1 MEYNIIVKEEVG
13 KFYPVCSEIPELSNL
28 QFKSKEDLTEN
39 LYERFLEVLELS
51 YRQQGR
57 LIPLPKEPIEAD
69 PSLNLDVLTQAK
81 VLFWNFLL
89 TEEISLSDLAR
100 EADMYRQEVSRVLD
114 FRKRI
119 HMSKLEALAFS
130 VGMVFH
136 VSLENF

>member
-57 LIPLPKEPIEAD
+57 LIPLPKDPIEAD